1 MIGRLFKLHSREKHA
16 DSLANYLPN
25 SRIFSPAKFR
35 SDAELR
41 KVLLGLA
48 GELARVEKNISDLYE
63 ERDIRTTTNLI
74 EEWESAV
81 GIPDEI
87 FPGNG
92 PLQERRDHVL
102 IKFTMSVQTT
112 TDFERLARIFGYTDV
127 TVTPLA
133 VRSYPPYSVP
143 FYPQQLSESRFV
155 AVVEGTNILQ
165 SVPPYDVPFDVAF
178 GSSFIQTLFD
188 KLKPANV
195 KFIYENRAN

>member
-41 KVLLGLA
+41 KLLLGLA

-63 ERDIRTTTNLI
+63 QRDIRTTTDLI
-74 EEWESAV
+74 EDWESAV
-81 GIPDEI
+81 GIPDDI
-87 FPGNG
+87 FPGTG
-92 PLQERRDHVL
+92 SLEERRSHVL
-102 IKFTMSVQTT
+102 IKFTMSVQTIE
-112 TDFERLARIFGYTDV
+112 DFRRIGRIFGYRDLTI
-127 TVTPLA
+127 TPLSA
-133 VRSYPPYSVP
+133 ISYPPYDVP
-143 FYPQQLSESRFV
+143 FYPQQLNESRFIV
-155 AVVEGTNILQ
+155 VVEGANILE
-165 SVPPYDVPFDVAF
+165 SVPPYDVPFDIVF

-195 KFIYENRAN
+195 KFIYENRAI

>member
-1 MIGRLFKLHSREKHA
+1 MIGRLFKLHSRDKHA

-25 SRIFSPAKFR
+25 NKLFSPAKFN
-35 SDAELR
+35 STAELR

-48 GELARVEKNISDLYE
+48 GELARAEKNTSDLYA
-63 ERDIRTTTNLI
+63 ERDITTTTFLI
-74 EEWESAV
+74 DEWEAAV
-81 GIPDEI
+81 GIPDDI

-92 PLQERRDHVL
+92 SMAERREHVL

-112 TDFERLARIFGYTDV
+112 RDFERLARIFGYTDV

-143 FYPQQLSESRFV
+143 FYPQELYQSRYV

-165 SVPPYDVPFDVAF
+165 SVPPYDVPFTVAF
-178 GSSFIQTLFD
+178 GSSFIQILFD

-195 KFIYENRAN
+195 LFIYENRAN